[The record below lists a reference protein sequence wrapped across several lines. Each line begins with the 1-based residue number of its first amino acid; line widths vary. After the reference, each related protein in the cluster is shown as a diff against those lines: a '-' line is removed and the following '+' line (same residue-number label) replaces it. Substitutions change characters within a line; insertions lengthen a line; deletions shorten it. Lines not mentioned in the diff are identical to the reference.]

1 MRERR
6 NTYKI
11 LAWKHWDT

>member
-6 NTYKI
+6 
-11 LAWKHWDT
+11 A

>member
-6 NTYKI
+6 NN
-11 LAWKHWDT
+11 

>member
-6 NTYKI
+6 
-11 LAWKHWDT
+11 

>member
-6 NTYKI
+6 S
-11 LAWKHWDT
+11 

>member
-6 NTYKI
+6 I
-11 LAWKHWDT
+11 D

>member
-6 NTYKI
+6 
-11 LAWKHWDT
+11 AQSPG